1 MLKGVVSWGIRNK
14 VERLQ
19 LHEWPESDMIDT
31 LKHYTSLALH
41 IKEYI
46 EWAVEQSYKITKDNK
61 LID

>member
-1 MLKGVVSWGIRNK
+1 
-14 VERLQ
+14 
-19 LHEWPESDMIDT
+19 MIDT